1 MKFLYLVLLFFV
13 FLQSCVSDDFNNM
26 AQGFTPVTPTQAA
39 VMALDQHNPDKRR
52 EGLTLLAN
60 SPFGGSPD
68 YLSLYRNYIEHDRD
82 PLVRAAAIKALAR
95 FGDTEDALVIVPWLQ
110 FERLESEK
118 LKSTQVRRAASNA
131 LQRLHNPAVVIAL
144 LRSLR
149 NQDEDSQ
156 VRNASAIALGQYPQP
171 QVFNG
176 LIEGLQSNDLSINL
190 ASAQSLHV
198 LTGQVFG
205 TDWDAWYAWS
215 DRTLKSNQ
223 SLFAYRSDYEYPT
236 YQHEERWWDSLI
248 FWEYRI
254 HERPDSP
261 AGLKEDATKSTYEDD
276 DKTSQ

>member
-1 MKFLYLVLLFFV
+1 
-13 FLQSCVSDDFNNM
+13 
-26 AQGFTPVTPTQAA
+26 
-39 VMALDQHNPDKRR
+39 MALDQHNPDKRR

-68 YLSLYRNYIEHDRD
+68 YLSLYRNYIEQDRD

-95 FGDTEDALVIVPWLQ
+95 FGDSEDALVIVPWLQ
-110 FERLESEK
+110 FETS
-118 LKSTQVRRAASNA
+118 KSTQVRRAASNA
-131 LQRLHNPAVVIAL
+131 LQRLHNPAVVLAL

-171 QVFNG
+171 QVFDG

-215 DRTLKSNQ
+215 DRTIKAKQ
-223 SLFAYRSDYEYPT
+223 RLFAYKSDYEYPT
-236 YQHEERWWDSLI
+236 YQHEERWWDNLI
-248 FWEYRI
+248 FWEHRI

-261 AGLKEDATKSTYEDD
+261 AGLKEDATKSTYEED